1 MKMPRTEVYGEE
13 KRVEELPLFTQ
24 QEEEATPR
32 MKVETEPEK
41 VEKQLIVPSNI
52 SKSIPKRRPE
62 LILDYLPEGSSVGQ
76 IYGESGAG
84 KTFVAVSMV
93 GSLTSNIGKWLGKK
107 CRTNCRVAYL
117 TKEGQNN
124 LFMRFKAW
132 CKYHHVDER
141 IMDNNLFFLDVDYSS
156 SIYMDMESEEY
167 KTLLKNLQENGP
179 FDVVFLDTYAE
190 FSKGQDE
197 NAKGTAQEFINAMKK
212 IADTLNACVI
222 MIHHPKKFDKIENSD
237 PSYVPD
243 DGRGS
248 GAVKGALDVQISIGG
263 KIKDGSA
270 KLTIVKSKDGD
281 KEGKES
287 QIQLK
292 SEVVTFE
299 EYGIDEW
306 SGRYPQ
312 SLVVVDTDLIKIL
325 TKDERNLKNTIE
337 EGIDT
342 GEVPYTVLQMPNKI
356 CPFGRLSFRT
366 EDFFP
371 YFKKKFLGEGTQQR
385 KAKRAGLPYTDKD
398 LNNMINPN
406 RDEEMGK
413 LAKAGLIDFDKKKN
427 ARGATIE
434 PKDNYSYS
442 NEDGVWKFKIFEE
455 AIEKVRKEQQEELE
469 KLKQVEKQ

>member
-1 MKMPRTEVYGEE
+1 MNLPEKIVYEEVE
-13 KRVEELPLFTQ
+13 K
-24 QEEEATPR
+24 EATTP
-32 MKVETEPEK
+32 MEEMEIKVVTEIEK
-41 VEKQLIVPSNI
+41 VERKLIIPSNI
-52 SKSIPKRRPE
+52 SKSIPIRRPE
-62 LILDYLPEGSSVGQ
+62 LILDYLPQGSSVCQ

-84 KTFVAVSMV
+84 KTFVAVSIV
-93 GSLTSNIGKWLGKK
+93 GSLISNIGKWLGKK
-107 CRTNCRVAYL
+107 CKTNCRVAYL

-325 TKDERNLKNTIE
+325 TKYERNLKNTIE

-385 KAKRAGLPYTDKD
+385 KARRAGLPYTDKD